1 MMPILNSNGEGQE
14 GPLQM
19 SVQIRRLLIP
29 LIRFFLMATYY
40 LLILLVVLLIGTA
53 EKKVKTILRVL

>member
-1 MMPILNSNGEGQE
+1 
-14 GPLQM
+14 LQM